1 MKKPNPLQLEKAV
14 KEIKVR
20 KALTTAIIQ
29 RVEQTLFDGIKSEN
43 IEIVRQM
50 LAPTMS
56 SKIATFLK
64 EEKMW
69 ISSYSDAAI
78 AAAVDEFMLYFN
90 KSDELRL
97 MATAIHVIL
106 STIEIFNEDTLMD
119 AKKQDQILKD
129 CEKRINDL
137 NIRKDGDYEHLIAE
151 LRQQLKNTK
160 QLLDFYNSSCGG
172 GVVAAGGYT
181 ADFAGG
187 DSKQGYSI
195 VNTGESI
202 INRREATN
210 DVLGQLSNIAK
221 ESGHVFDADNV
232 DDNFKKHIEKVSI
245 EKATFDEAHLKAM
258 EDKYNKGKL
267 EYLLHKKYGA
277 KGSRSRRA
285 FEIDAKLYME
295 QMKKEEAQ
303 KADEFD
309 KDSFVD
315 MRALNEKAEID
326 HYRKGQGKL
335 SEYLN
340 LLRYRYQGLLLH
352 GKDVDNTDF
361 HSILNHIQSI
371 EKIFINAN
379 DGKITVTRDEI
390 ELRSGHPFYDG
401 TALFYGNIEVNGIED
416 SDSKSDRSGGFNEH
430 AGY

>member
-20 KALTTAIIQ
+20 KALTTAIVQ

-43 IEIVRQM
+43 IETVRQM

-69 ISSYSDAAI
+69 ISSYSNAAI
-78 AAAVDEFMLYFN
+78 ADAVDEFMLYFD

-119 AKKQDQILKD
+119 AEKQDQILKD

-137 NIRKDGDYEHLIAE
+137 NIGKDGDYEHLIAE

-181 ADFAGG
+181 ADFGNG
-187 DSKQGYSI
+187 DSEQGYSI

-221 ESGHVFDADNV
+221 KGGHVFDAENV
-232 DDNFKKHIEKVSI
+232 DDNFKKHIEQVSI
-245 EKATFDEAHLKAM
+245 EKATFDEADLKAM

-303 KADEFD
+303 
-309 KDSFVD
+309 
-315 MRALNEKAEID
+315 N
-326 HYRKGQGKL
+326 RKGQGKL
-335 SEYLN
+335 SEYLS
-340 LLRYRYQGLLLH
+340 LLQYRYQGLLLH
-352 GKDVDNTDF
+352 GKDVDNIDF

-379 DGKITVTRDEI
+379 DGRITVTRDEI

-401 TALFYGNIEVNGIED
+401 TMIFDGKIEFNRIED
-416 SDSKSDRSGGFNEH
+416 NNNKSNRSGGFNEH